1 MKNWFWKLA
10 NHFSYNPRVRVMKK
24 FSKLNLIF
32 CCTPDLRKIFS
43 RAGKLEDTVNL
54 TFVCWCL
61 KASAKALCSL
71 GKIFFLENMFL
82 KYLSLLLVLADFGR
96 DSHMENVTLFVDNLA
111 WASGEW
117 WLQSESSVVSELNI
131 YL

>member
-10 NHFSYNPRVRVMKK
+10 NQFSYNPRVRVMKK

-82 KYLSLLLVLADFGR
+82 KYLS
-96 DSHMENVTLFVDNLA
+96 SQMENVTLFVDNLA

>member
-10 NHFSYNPRVRVMKK
+10 NHFSYNPRVWVMKQ

-43 RAGKLEDTVNL
+43 RAGKLEGTVNL

-71 GKIFFLENMFL
+71 GKIFFFG
-82 KYLSLLLVLADFGR
+82 KYVSEILSLLLVLADFGR
-96 DSHMENVTLFVDNLA
+96 DSQMENVTPFVDNLA

-117 WLQSESSVVSELNI
+117 WLQSESSVVSELNM